1 MINDNY
7 DNTETT
13 ITAVSPDVPPVSS
26 STDFNVSL
34 TFDGINIDG
43 TIQGGQLTELVEA
56 VEEVHNQLSET
67 NETLMNIS
75 FGILLSVAL
84 LGITIGLGFVRLV
97 KRR

>member
-13 ITAVSPDVPPVSS
+13 TSAASPDVPSVSS
-26 STDFNVSL
+26 SSDFNVSL

-43 TIQGGQLTELVEA
+43 TIQGGNSELVKA
-56 VEEVHNQLSET
+56 VEEVQSQLIQT

-75 FGILLSVAL
+75 FGVLLSVAL
-84 LGITIGLGFVRLV
+84 FGITIGLAFVRLV

>member
-7 DNTETT
+7 DNTETNT
-13 ITAVSPDVPPVSS
+13 SAASPDVPSVSS
-26 STDFNVSL
+26 SSDFNVSL

-43 TIQGGQLTELVEA
+43 TIQGGDLSDLVQA
-56 VEEVHNQLSET
+56 VEIVQNKLTET

-75 FGILLSVAL
+75 FGVLLFVAL
-84 LGITIGLGFVRLV
+84 LGITIGLAFVRLV

>member
-13 ITAVSPDVPPVSS
+13 TAVVSPDVPSVGSS
-26 STDFNVSL
+26 SDFNVQL

-43 TIQGGQLTELVEA
+43 TIQGGDLSELVQA
-56 VEEVHNQLSET
+56 VEEVQNQLTAT

-75 FGILLSVAL
+75 FGVLLSVAL
-84 LGITIGLGFVRLV
+84 FGITIGLAFVRLV

>member
-13 ITAVSPDVPPVSS
+13 TAAVSPDVPSVGSS
-26 STDFNVSL
+26 SYFNVQL

-43 TIQGGQLTELVEA
+43 TIQGGYLSELVQA
-56 VEEVHNQLSET
+56 VEEVQNQLTAT

-75 FGILLSVAL
+75 FGVLLSVAL
-84 LGITIGLGFVRLV
+84 FGITIGLSFVRLV

>member
-13 ITAVSPDVPPVSS
+13 TSAVSPDVPSVGSS
-26 STDFNVSL
+26 SDFNVQL

-43 TIQGGQLTELVEA
+43 TIQGGDLSELVQA
-56 VEEVHNQLSET
+56 VEEVQNQLTAT

-75 FGILLSVAL
+75 FGVLLSVAL
-84 LGITIGLGFVRLV
+84 FGILIGLGFVSLV
-97 KRR
+97 RKR

>member
-13 ITAVSPDVPPVSS
+13 TAAVSPDVPSVSP
-26 STDFNVSL
+26 DPEFNVQL

-43 TIQGGQLTELVEA
+43 TIQGGDLSELVQAVEVVQNQLTA
-56 VEEVHNQLSET
+56 T
-67 NETLMNIS
+67 NETLMNIA
-75 FGILLSVAL
+75 FGVLLSVAL
-84 LGITIGLGFVRLV
+84 FGIIIGLAFVRLV

>member
-13 ITAVSPDVPPVSS
+13 ASAVSPYVPSVSP
-26 STDFNVSL
+26 DPEFNVQL

-43 TIQGGQLTELVEA
+43 TIQGGDLSELVQA
-56 VEEVHNQLSET
+56 VEIVQNKLTET
-67 NETLMNIS
+67 NETLLNIS
-75 FGILLSVAL
+75 LGVLLSVAL
-84 LGITIGLGFVRLV
+84 FGITIGLAFVRLV

>member
-13 ITAVSPDVPPVSS
+13 TSATSPDVPSVSPS
-26 STDFNVSL
+26 SEFNVSL

-43 TIQGGQLTELVEA
+43 TIQGGDLSDLVQVLEIVQNKLT
-56 VEEVHNQLSET
+56 ET

-75 FGILLSVAL
+75 FGVLLSVAL
-84 LGITIGLGFVRLV
+84 CGISIGLSFVRLL

>member
-13 ITAVSPDVPPVSS
+13 TSAVSPDVPSVSP
-26 STDFNVSL
+26 DLEFNVQL

-43 TIQGGQLTELVEA
+43 TIQGGDLSELVQA
-56 VEEVHNQLSET
+56 VEEVQNQLTAT

-75 FGILLSVAL
+75 FGVLLSVAL
-84 LGITIGLGFVRLV
+84 FGILIGLGFVSLV
-97 KRR
+97 RKR

>member
-13 ITAVSPDVPPVSS
+13 TSDVSPDVPSVSS
-26 STDFNVSL
+26 SSDFNVQL

-43 TIQGGQLTELVEA
+43 TIQGGNSEELVKA
-56 VEEVHNQLSET
+56 VEEVQSQLIQT

-75 FGILLSVAL
+75 FGVLLSVAL
-84 LGITIGLGFVRLV
+84 FGITIGLSFVRLV